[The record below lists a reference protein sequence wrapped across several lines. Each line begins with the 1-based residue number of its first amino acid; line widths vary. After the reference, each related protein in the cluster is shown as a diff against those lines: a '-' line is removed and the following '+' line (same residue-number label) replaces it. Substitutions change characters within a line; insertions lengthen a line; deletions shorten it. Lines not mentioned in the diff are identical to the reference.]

1 MGAVSIRNLDDSVK
15 EKLRIRAASHGKSME
30 AEIRSILNDAVN
42 APQESPNLGLALVER
57 FGALG
62 GIELDSS
69 VRKTQPRAADFSL

>member
-1 MGAVSIRNLDDSVK
+1 
-15 EKLRIRAASHGKSME
+15 ME

-62 GIELDSS
+62 GIEFDSP
-69 VRKTQPRAADFSL
+69 VKPPPRMNPRAF

>member
-1 MGAVSIRNLDDSVK
+1 MGALSIRNLDDSVK

-42 APQESPNLGLALVER
+42 APQASTNLGLALVER

-62 GIELDSS
+62 GIELDLP
-69 VRKTQPRAADFSL
+69 VRKAQPRAADFS

>member
-1 MGAVSIRNLDDSVK
+1 
-15 EKLRIRAASHGKSME
+15 ME

-62 GIELDSS
+62 GIELDSP
-69 VRKTQPRAADFSL
+69 VKPPHG